1 LTRTYTGR
9 SLGGNA
15 CLARRASKGAYTRTG
30 PGRSLS
36 AAPNASAFRHAKTGD
51 SGEDAEFCFSQ
62 PFPVGPAEES
72 EFDFSRPF
80 LVDIGRAA
88 VIAEYLRES
97 GYPRCTA
104 DVITGEL
111 AKPERDR
118 SSVGHFAADQL
129 RRAGWRPRALL
140 H

>member
-1 LTRTYTGR
+1 MHIRTRA
-9 SLGGNA
+9 LGD
-15 CLARRASKGAYTRTG
+15 LV
-30 PGRSLS
+30 S
-36 AAPNASAFRHAKTGD
+36 AAPNASAGRHAKTGD

-62 PFPVGPAEES
+62 PFPVGPAEEG

-104 DVITGEL
+104 DVVTDEL
-111 AKPERDR
+111 ARPERDW

-129 RRAGWRPRALL
+129 RRAGWRP
-140 H
+140 

>member
-1 LTRTYTGR
+1 MGEPHMHTH
-9 SLGGNA
+9 
-15 CLARRASKGAYTRTG
+15 ARALYV
-30 PGRSLS
+30 PVS
-36 AAPNASAFRHAKTGD
+36 AVPNAPASRHVKTGD
-51 SGEDAEFCFSQ
+51 SGEDADLGFSQ
-62 PFPVGPAEES
+62 PFPVGRGEEG

-104 DVITGEL
+104 DVVTDEL

-118 SSVGHFAADQL
+118 SNVGHFAADQL
-129 RRAGWRPRALL
+129 RRAGWRP
-140 H
+140 